1 MSNLFTRRRLVT
13 SGLATAAGASGIG
26 AAGMLVLASGCV
38 APPVP
43 PTTTTTTPPPQPP
56 GPNLLANPSFESDVF
71 GSTFTNWTVTP

>member
-1 MSNLFTRRRLVT
+1 MATSDAAVATSTRRKFLM
-13 SGLATAAGASGIG
+13 ASGIG

-43 PTTTTTTPPPQPP
+43 PTTTTTTTTTTPPPA

-71 GSTFTNWTVTP
+71 GSTFTNWTVTA

>member
-1 MSNLFTRRRLVT
+1 MATSDAVVATSTRRKFL
-13 SGLATAAGASGIG
+13 LASGIG

-43 PTTTTTTPPPQPP
+43 TTTTTTTPPPA

-71 GSTFTNWTVTP
+71 GSTFTNWTVTA

>member
-1 MSNLFTRRRLVT
+1 MATSDAVVATSTRRKFL
-13 SGLATAAGASGIG
+13 LASGIG

-43 PTTTTTTPPPQPP
+43 PTTTTTTVAPPPL

>member
-1 MSNLFTRRRLVT
+1 MATSDAVATPSTRRKFL
-13 SGLATAAGASGIG
+13 LASGIS

-43 PTTTTTTPPPQPP
+43 PTTTTTTTTPPPA